1 MNDLRFPHL
10 TRVSALVFAIFAVA
24 AGPAWAGKDHS
35 RSWGDNPGLN
45 PFQKTLAKKIE
56 NASDPFEA
64 PTRVLQFHIVAQ
76 RHPAPALDAKKKAA
90 PKPKA
95 QAKAKAKPKATPRQK
110 KRRLPRATPSFY
122 VHYTANEVMRERGCR
137 AGRHRAFGIVIL
149 AFGKPYYNGHSY
161 GTLLFSNRFGS
172 NQEITRAMQT
182 FARAYADCLP
192 KRSKAHIVLA
202 RGTSNYY
209 TWVPSQYK
217 AGWKWA
223 RETVV
228 FARWLR
234 KEGLSDRVQSAAAI
248 DAEPAW
254 NPSFHRTRDFFKGY
268 RDYGPGYL
276 LYNYGSLDGGVGE
289 IWNAR
294 QVYYV
299 SGGMKYARMI
309 PEIYYPLM
317 ARQWAHMSR
326 IAVAR
331 YGKPIR
337 FAGVMTQHTAR
348 CGCGFKPKEAHQA
361 LVLALRKHPKTWV
374 RRLPAITNIRD

>member
-1 MNDLRFPHL
+1 M
-10 TRVSALVFAIFAVA
+10 LVLAIFAIA
-24 AGPAWAGKDHS
+24 AGPAWAGGDS
-35 RSWGDNPGLN
+35 APSWGDNPKLG
-45 PFQKTLAKKIE
+45 PFEQLLAKPIAE
-56 NASDPFEA
+56 AADPFA
-64 PTRVLQFHIVAQ
+64 SPTRVVTFHIDAQ
-76 RHPAPALDAKKKAA
+76 RHPAPLKEAA

-95 QAKAKAKPKATPRQK
+95 KPKARNQPRP
-110 KRRLPRATPSFY
+110 RAHRLPRATPSFY
-122 VHYTANEVMRERGCR
+122 VHYTADSVMRDRGCR
-137 AGRHRAFGIVIL
+137 AGTNRAFGIVIL

-161 GTLLFSNRFGS
+161 GTLLFSHRFAS
-172 NQEITRAMQT
+172 NEEITRAMKT

-192 KRSKAHIVLA
+192 EDARAHIVLA
-202 RGTSNYY
+202 RGTSNYF
-209 TWVPSQYK
+209 TWIPSHYK

-234 KEGLSDRVQSAAAI
+234 KEGLTDRVTSAAAD

-268 RDYGPGYL
+268 RDYGAGHL
-276 LYNYGSLDGGVGE
+276 LYNYGSLDGGVGK

-309 PEIYYPLM
+309 PEIYYPVM
-317 ARQWAHMSR
+317 ARQWAHMSHV
-326 IAVAR
+326 AVEL

-337 FAGVMTQHTAR
+337 FAGVMTQHAAL

-361 LVLALRKHPKTWV
+361 LVLALREHPKTWV
-374 RRLPAITNIRD
+374 RRLPAITNIKWD